1 MPKFRLIEASRTAT
15 QKLFRGM
22 DWGAELEARL
32 RKAKKDNTKNAAV
45 RQFYMDFIQTE
56 FSPDPTDKKLM
67 LFFKSI
73 EPTFYEQ
80 LEKIGFSE
88 RVNPFI
94 RFLRYATG
102 LDPKYPNFKLPIT
115 ADGFNAINNAYID
128 DLLTG
133 TMIASLSDYNIL
145 WCRDLFKKHSGEIVA
160 YLDLQANMKKAAAST
175 KISQLIKAPAVDKE
189 GNEILDDNGKPI
201 MQTLVLD
208 PKSIIPRLFIE
219 QPKVPDTRKTMDEI
233 IGYCLYS
240 LPESDVVLATDSN
253 AKLRSKSFIKEC
265 LRTNPFAKKQVKKKQ
280 ARVTDLKLQN
290 IIDWIN
296 NLPTDKKATAVQT
309 IFASTGFVAKPEVNT
324 AYKKAIG
331 RVADS
336 NALLDNS
343 TVLATQQKI
352 LPLKLSADDVVK
364 LLDGIE

>member
-1 MPKFRLIEASRTAT
+1 MPKFKLIEASRTAT

-32 RKAKKDNTKNAAV
+32 RKAKKDNTKNAAI

-56 FSPDPTDKKLM
+56 FSPDPADKKLL

-73 EPTFYEQ
+73 EPAFYEQ

-88 RVNPFI
+88 KVNPFI

-102 LDPKYPNFKLPIT
+102 LDPKYPDFKLPIT
-115 ADGFNAINNAYID
+115 ADGFNAVTNAYID

-133 TMIASLSDYNIL
+133 TAIASLSDYNIL

-160 YLDLQANMKKAAAST
+160 YLDLQSDMQKIAPDT
-175 KISQLIKAPAVDKE
+175 KITQNIKTPAVDEDGK
-189 GNEILDDNGKPI
+189 EILDDTGKPI
-201 MQTLVLD
+201 LQSIVLD
-208 PKSIIPRLFIE
+208 PKSIIPRLFLE
-219 QPKVPDTRKTMDEI
+219 QPKVPDTVKTVDDI
-233 IGYCLYS
+233 INYCLYR
-240 LPESDVVLATDSN
+240 LAEDDVVLTTNPD
-253 AKLRSKSFIKEC
+253 AKLRSQSFIKEC
-265 LRTNPFAKKQVKKKQ
+265 LRTRPFAKRTNTQKQQKP
-280 ARVTDLKLQN
+280 TDLKLQG

-296 NLPTDKKATAVQT
+296 NLPTDKKATVVQT

-331 RVADS
+331 RVTDR
-336 NALLDNS
+336 NTLLDNS
-343 TVLATQQKI
+343 TVLAIQQKI
-352 LPLKLSADDVVK
+352 LPLKLSAEDVVK
-364 LLDGIE
+364 LLDGIK